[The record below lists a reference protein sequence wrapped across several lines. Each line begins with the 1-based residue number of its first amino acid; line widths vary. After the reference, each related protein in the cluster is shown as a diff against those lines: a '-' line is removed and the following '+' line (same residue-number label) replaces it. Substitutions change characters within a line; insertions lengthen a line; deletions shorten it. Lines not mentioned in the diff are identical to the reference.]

1 MILGR
6 AQLNMLYYIGFL
18 AVNCFLAFPNVLDL
32 ICDSKMIVVVGI
44 SYNKYI
50 GSPEFVVSVLG
61 MLGNDTLPLNVDRVS
76 MVQLSIL
83 SLSVCTWN

>member
-1 MILGR
+1 
-6 AQLNMLYYIGFL
+6 
-18 AVNCFLAFPNVLDL
+18 
-32 ICDSKMIVVVGI
+32 MIVIVGI

-76 MVQLSIL
+76 MVQLSIV